1 MPEDCSTATVRK
13 AVRAQ
18 ICFSDELPLGA
29 RGFELPPGRMMME
42 VELDDATLIIV
53 RPGSMDRQ
61 LYDEWN
67 RYLDRVTSQGN
78 WSRDPS
84 RTGLLRVLKSMAG
97 R

>member
-13 AVRAQ
+13 TVRAQ
-18 ICFSDELPLGA
+18 ICFSDELPCGV

-42 VELDDATLIIV
+42 VELDDVTLIIV

-84 RTGLLRVLKSMAG
+84 RSGLLQMLKSMA
-97 R
+97 RR

>member
-1 MPEDCSTATVRK
+1 MPENCKSTTRK
-13 AVRAQ
+13 TVRAQ
-18 ICFSDELPLGA
+18 ICFSDELPPDCPP
-29 RGFELPPGRMMME
+29 FDLPDGRMMME
-42 VELDDATLIIV
+42 VELDELTLLIL

-67 RYLDRVTSQGN
+67 RYLERITRLGI

-84 RTGLLRVLKSMAG
+84 RVGILRALFGAAS